1 VNPRQLV
8 FATAILFA
16 VAVGMSLYV
25 WQLRRRA
32 AMNPASVAAVQHVAP
47 PASGPMEKVTVWVA
61 YDDPGNLRPQTVSIP
76 LASGRQERA
85 QELLRALLDIYLDK
99 NSPHPLATGAE
110 IHDVYLVDPGLV
122 VIDVSQPFAD
132 GQTSGILSE
141 ELTVTSLIET
151 VSVNT
156 PGLMRAKILVDGQER
171 ETLAGHA
178 DLSGFYDVSQVGE
191 LAKELS
197 AQ

>member
-1 VNPRQLV
+1 MNPRQLV

-61 YDDPGNLRPQTVSIP
+61 YDDPGDLRPQTVSIP

-141 ELTVTSLIET
+141 ELIVTSLIET

>member
-1 VNPRQLV
+1 MNPRQLV

-85 QELLRALLDIYLDK
+85 QELMRALLDIYADK
-99 NSPHPLATGAE
+99 NSPHPLAAGAE
-110 IHDVYLVDPGLV
+110 ILDVYLVDPGLV

>member
-1 VNPRQLV
+1 MNPRQLV

-61 YDDPGNLRPQTVSIP
+61 YDDPGDLRPQTVSIP

-85 QELLRALLDIYLDK
+85 QELMRALLDIYSDK
-99 NSPHPLATGAE
+99 SSPHPLAAGAE

>member
-1 VNPRQLV
+1 MNPRQLI

-47 PASGPMEKVTVWVA
+47 PAPGPMEKVTVWVA

>member
-1 VNPRQLV
+1 MNSRQL
-8 FATAILFA
+8 FLATAMLFA
-16 VAVGMSLYV
+16 IAVGMSLYA

-32 AMNPASVAAVQHVAP
+32 AQNPAPVAAVKPVAP
-47 PASGPMEKVTVWVA
+47 PVSGPMEKVTVWVA
-61 YDDPGNLRPQTVSIP
+61 YDDPGNLRARTVSIP
-76 LASGRQERA
+76 LAAGRQERA
-85 QELLRALLDIYLDK
+85 LELMRALLDIYSDK
-99 NSPHPLATGAE
+99 NSPHPLAAGAE

-122 VIDVSQPFAD
+122 VIDVSKPFAD

-151 VSVNT
+151 VTMNT
-156 PGLMRAKILVDGQER
+156 PGLTRAKILVDGHER

-197 AQ
+197 VQ

>member
-1 VNPRQLV
+1 MNPRQLV

-16 VAVGMSLYV
+16 IAVGMSLYV

-85 QELLRALLDIYLDK
+85 QELMRALLDIYSDK
-99 NSPHPLATGAE
+99 SSPHPLAAGAE

-151 VSVNT
+151 LSVNT
-156 PGLMRAKILVDGQER
+156 PGLMRAKILVDGHER

-178 DLSGFYDVSQVGE
+178 DLSGFYDVSQVRE